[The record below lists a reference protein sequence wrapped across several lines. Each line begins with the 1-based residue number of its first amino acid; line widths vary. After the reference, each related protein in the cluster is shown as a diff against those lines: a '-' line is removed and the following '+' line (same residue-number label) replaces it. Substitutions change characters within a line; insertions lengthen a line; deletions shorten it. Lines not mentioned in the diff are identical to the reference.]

1 MTTIGFLGYG
11 EAGAAISAGLRAGG
25 VREIVAYDIAWESSA
40 LIQRRASEND
50 VTLLADPTA
59 LASSADV
66 IISAVVCTEARVAA
80 LSVADALG
88 DAHWYLDINSVSPG
102 VKAAIAESLVPRGVR
117 YVDVAVM
124 SNVSSD
130 LARLPLL
137 GAGPDADGVPGV
149 LGVPLNY
156 EVVSEAPGDAA
167 RIKMFRSLFVKGLE
181 ALALESMLACYPSGV
196 HNQVLATLEGTF
208 AKYSFA
214 GLVKHL
220 IERHAVHGERR
231 ANELEEVAESLREVG
246 VEPIMAEA
254 AFRRM
259 SWDVERG
266 LQGRFQG
273 GEDPDWLLVLEE
285 MDRLKTP
292 PSHV

>member
-25 VREIVAYDIAWESSA
+25 SQDIVAYDIAWQTSD
-40 LIQRRASEND
+40 LVRRRASEND
-50 VTLLADPTA
+50 VTLVSDPGA

-66 IISAVVCTEARVAA
+66 LISAVVCTEAHAAA
-80 LSVADALG
+80 LSVATGLG
-88 DAHWYLDINSVSPG
+88 DSHWYLDINSVSPG
-102 VKAAIAESLVPRGVR
+102 VKASIAEVLAPRGVR

-137 GAGPDADGVPGV
+137 GAGPHADGLPGL
-149 LGVPLNY
+149 LGVDLNY
-156 EVVSEAPGDAA
+156 EVVSDTPGDAA

-181 ALALESMLACYPSGV
+181 ALALESMMACYSSGV
-196 HNQVLATLEGTF
+196 HEKVLATLEGTF
-208 AKYSFA
+208 GKYSFP

-220 IERHAVHGERR
+220 IERHAVHGRRR
-231 ANELEEVAESLREVG
+231 ADELEEVAESLREVG

-254 AFRRM
+254 AHRRM
-259 SWDVERG
+259 SWDVDRD
-266 LQGRFQG
+266 LQAQFQG
-273 GEDPDWLLVLEE
+273 GDDPDWLSVLAELE
-285 MDRLKTP
+285 RLRTENP
-292 PSHV
+292 

>member
-25 VREIVAYDIAWESSA
+25 VQGIVAYDIAWESSD
-40 LIQRRASEND
+40 LIRRRATENE
-50 VTLLADPTA
+50 VALVSAPHELAA
-59 LASSADV
+59 ADV
-66 IISAVVCTEARVAA
+66 IISAVVCTDAHAAAR
-80 LSVADALG
+80 SVAEALG
-88 DAHWYLDINSVSPG
+88 DTHWYLDINSVSPG
-102 VKAAIAESLVPRGVR
+102 VKMSIAESLAPKGVR

-130 LARLPLL
+130 LERLPLL
-137 GAGPDADGVPGV
+137 GAGPDAEGVPGV

-156 EVVSEAPGDAA
+156 EVVSESPGDAA

-196 HNQVLATLEGTF
+196 HEQVLATLEGTF
-208 AKYSFA
+208 GKYSFP

-220 IERHAVHGERR
+220 IERHAVHGRRR

-266 LQGRFQG
+266 LQEQFDG
-273 GEDPDWLLVLEE
+273 GEDPDWLTVLAEL
-285 MDRLKTP
+285 DRLKTETP
-292 PSHV
+292 

>member
-11 EAGAAISAGLRAGG
+11 EAGSAIAAGLRAGG
-25 VREIVAYDIAWESSA
+25 VEGIVAYDVAWQTSD
-40 LIQRRASEND
+40 LVRRRAADND
-50 VTLLADPTA
+50 VELLAEPSS
-59 LASSADV
+59 LAERADV
-66 IISAVVCTEARVAA
+66 VVSAVVCTQARAA
-80 LSVADALG
+80 ADSVAPGLG
-88 DAHWYLDINSVSPG
+88 GRHWFLDINSVSPG
-102 VKAAIAESLVPRGVR
+102 VKAAIADLLTPRGVR
-117 YVDVAVM
+117 YLDVAVM

-137 GAGPDADGVPGV
+137 VAGPGAANLEQL
-149 LGVPLNY
+149 LGVPLNA
-156 EVVSEAPGDAA
+156 EAVDGPPGEAA

-181 ALALESMLACYPSGV
+181 ALALEAMLACYPTGV
-196 HNQVLATLEGTF
+196 HEKVLATLEGTF
-208 AKYSFA
+208 GKYSFP

-266 LQGRFQG
+266 LQGRFEG
-273 GEDPDWLLVLEE
+273 GEDPDWISVLEE
-285 MDRLKTP
+285 LERLR
-292 PSHV
+292 SEDAGG

>member
-1 MTTIGFLGYG
+1 VTTIGFLGYG

-25 VREIVAYDIAWESSA
+25 VQGIVAYDIAWESSE
-40 LIQRRASEND
+40 LVRRRATENE
-50 VTLLADPTA
+50 VTLVSTPHELAA
-59 LASSADV
+59 ADV
-66 IISAVVCTEARVAA
+66 IISAVVCTEAHAA
-80 LSVADALG
+80 ARSVADALG

-102 VKAAIAESLVPRGVR
+102 VKTSIAESLAPKGVR

-130 LARLPLL
+130 LERLPLL
-137 GAGPDADGVPGV
+137 GAGSEAAGVPGV

-156 EVVSEAPGDAA
+156 EVVSDDPGDAA

-196 HNQVLATLEGTF
+196 HEQVLATLEGTF
-208 AKYSFA
+208 GKYSFP

-220 IERHAVHGERR
+220 IERHAVHGRRR

-266 LQGRFQG
+266 LQGRFEG
-273 GEDPDWLLVLEE
+273 GQDPDWLSVLEE
-285 MDRLKTP
+285 LERLRTEDT
-292 PSHV
+292 HE